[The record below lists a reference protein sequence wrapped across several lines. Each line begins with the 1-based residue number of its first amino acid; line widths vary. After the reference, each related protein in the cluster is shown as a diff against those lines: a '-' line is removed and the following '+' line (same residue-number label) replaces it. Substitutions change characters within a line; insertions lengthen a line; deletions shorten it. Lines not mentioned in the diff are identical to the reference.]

1 MKNHRKIRWFFSY
14 IYDQLAKF
22 FDTKEELA
30 RYRDSENVMLRD
42 MEKDAILA
50 ANRAGLDIN
59 ELATEIEIETTY
71 EPCSICKREIMLRQ
85 QSVGDHTKSL

>member
-1 MKNHRKIRWFFSY
+1 MCIKPSYLRWFY
-14 IYDQLAKF
+14 IYK
-22 FDTKEELA
+22 
-30 RYRDSENVMLRD
+30 VLRD